1 MTESVARRKHKRP
14 RPQTSCAVCHRRKV
28 KCNNELPCG
37 PCIRHGCQDECR
49 FDGIP
54 ARNGQNGSA
63 GLQSSAI
70 STTPSDSDQQVSPGQ
85 QLDENDVERLPFNTQ
100 QPAPPQSTE
109 RDRSLQLLDET
120 SHSTQTQPF
129 HSRLPTHDWIPQQ
142 GPVRGRTHTLW
153 LLRTFDPLLV
163 YMGRDRLGENPINED
178 NTWMNRN
185 REQEPLPQAHQFAGS
200 VYDKLPPSETCHEL
214 VARYFDTFDTVYSII
229 NRNIFA
235 PYYNILFSDPK
246 GVPICFVIKVLVMM
260 AIANTTYPP
269 DEAPVSKSSIAEWM
283 DLASSVPPS
292 ALEAGDFM
300 LHTAH
305 IFTTLSLAEQLL
317 KLDATAAYIR
327 SATYVRT
334 AMVLDL
340 HRVEVA
346 SEKRRV
352 WEAIMDLD
360 LHASLAAGVMPASPL
375 PAAPN
380 LQPSTVTCMYSND
393 NSEDL
398 SDVLPRSLH
407 VRHKIVTLLN
417 SEKHLQFEQIVE
429 LSSELTKAMAPV
441 STSDNVPQHR
451 KTFLYRY
458 LSFTYGRFL
467 AALHRP
473 FFLLSDPAFYLSRT
487 MITRLATQYM
497 KEIIAVYNKKAGS
510 DPFAHLL
517 IGHGIMFRNE
527 HRQAQMAICYEMLR
541 SGDDTGD
548 LDVHAFLNSPS
559 EGKSAV
565 KNVFGQLLG
574 IAEPRVKKK
583 EIPESSFLIPAMVY
597 AHICAVARFPRDSEG
612 YAEAMAHA
620 AVEAEAFC
628 PPSSREPKP
637 VVPENAF

>member
-1 MTESVARRKHKRP
+1 MTESAARRKHKRP

-54 ARNGQNGSA
+54 ARNGRNKSA
-63 GLQSSAI
+63 ELQTSVD
-70 STTPSDSDQQVSPGQ
+70 STTASESDQQVSFGHQ
-85 QLDENDVERLPFNTQ
+85 VEPHDAEQLPFTLQ
-100 QPAPPQSTE
+100 QPTPPQSSE
-109 RDRSLQLLDET
+109 RERSLQLLEEA
-120 SHSTQTQPF
+120 SHSTQAQRP

-142 GPVRGRTHTLW
+142 GPVRGRTHTTW
-153 LLRTFDPLLV
+153 LLRKFDPLLV
-163 YMGRDRLGENPINED
+163 YLGRETLGDNPIVED

-200 VYDKLPPSETCHEL
+200 VYDKLPPPETCHEL
-214 VARYFDTFDTVYSII
+214 VARFFDTFDTVYSVI

-235 PYYNILFSDPK
+235 PYYNILFSNPK
-246 GVPICFVIKVLVMM
+246 EVPICFVIKVLVMM
-260 AIANTTYPP
+260 AIANATYPP
-269 DEAPVSKSSIAEWM
+269 DEAPVPKQSIEEWM
-283 DLASSVPPS
+283 DLASSIPPS

-317 KLDATAAYIR
+317 KLDVTAAYVR
-327 SATYVRT
+327 SGTYVRA

-340 HRVEVA
+340 HRVEA
-346 SEKRRV
+346 ACEKRRV

-360 LHASLAAGVMPASPL
+360 LHASLAAGVIPASPL
-375 PAAPN
+375 PPAPDIQSFTG
-380 LQPSTVTCMYSND
+380 LYSSD
-393 NSEDL
+393 NMEDL

-417 SEKHLQFEQIVE
+417 SEKHLQFEQVVE

-441 STSDNVPQHR
+441 STSDGVPDNR

-458 LSFTYGRFL
+458 LSFTYGRWL

-473 FFLLSDPAFYLSRT
+473 FFMMNDPAFYLSRT
-487 MITRLATQYM
+487 MTTRLSKQYM
-497 KEIIAVYNKKAGS
+497 KEIIAVYSKKAGP
-510 DPFAHLL
+510 DPFANLL

-527 HRQAQMAICYEMLR
+527 HRQAHMALCYELLR
-541 SGDDTGD
+541 SDDNGD
-548 LDVHAFLNSPS
+548 LDVHAFLSSPE
-559 EGKSAV
+559 EGPGSV
-565 KNVFGQLLG
+565 KRVFGEFFG
-574 IAEPRVKKK
+574 IVEPRVKKK
-583 EIPESSFLIPAMVY
+583 EMPESSFLIQAMVY
-597 AHICAVARFPRDSEG
+597 AHMCAVGRFPRGSEG

-620 AVEAEAFC
+620 AVEAKAIC
-628 PPSSREPKP
+628 PGGRGPPVP